1 MRALRETAE
10 PSLLCASPR
19 KRDRPR
25 FFHRKRERTPNRFP
39 ADRQRIELRYNIR
52 VVGVLIKLSSITSFE
67 VSTLSSAGLKKPV
80 GLDLR

>member
-19 KRDRPR
+19 KRDRR

-52 VVGVLIKLSSITSFE
+52 AVGVPINLSSITSFE
-67 VSTLSSAGLKKPV
+67 VSTLPSAGLKKPV
-80 GLDLR
+80 GLDRR

>member
-10 PSLLCASPR
+10 LSLLYASPR
-19 KRDRPR
+19 KRDRR
-25 FFHRKRERTPNRFP
+25 FFHRRRERTPNRFP